1 MTDLLKKAMEA
12 VFDKKQKPAMF
23 LSNFYEKRLLSGI
36 KVELQ
41 GRSVKAYYSIDVKI
55 GTGGRRVDMST
66 YDKSEFV
73 IPEYNDYATLT
84 EEDVLKVDFGET
96 EYETKTANVVKMIT
110 DRQETISNNIR
121 RAEEKQASDA
131 LFNGSITLSDST
143 VIDFNK
149 KETHSITPDSGAE
162 WNTSSGDPISDIADG
177 CKLIIEDGKISES
190 EFNLILDDEALSAL
204 LGNENFRSNSNILNG
219 IKRAD
224 INIPVE
230 KTPGAMF
237 HGQFS
242 CGSYRV
248 NLWSYNEKYTIPEGF
263 NFANEGS
270 LVGFI
275 PSASGVLLPM
285 KPNFRRYYGAINNI
299 AAPATVLGG
308 ARLQLV
314 KGEQI
319 PYAYDKVNGG
329 SAVTEAGVKSRV
341 LLVPYGVDEFVT
353 YSSVN
358 AS

>member
-1 MTDLLKKAMEA
+1 MANLLKKAMEV
-12 VFDKKQKPAMF
+12 VFDKKQKPSMF
-23 LSNFYEKRLLSGI
+23 LSNFYEKRLLDTI

-41 GRSVKAYYSIDVKI
+41 GRSVKSYYSVDVKI
-55 GTGGRRVDMST
+55 GTGGRRVDMAT

-96 EYETKTANVVKMIT
+96 EYETKTANVVSMIT
-110 DRQETISNNIR
+110 DRQEAISNNIR

-131 LFNGSITLSDST
+131 LFNGSITLSDGTT
-143 VIDFNK
+143 VDFNK
-149 KETHSITPDSGAE
+149 KSTHSITPESGYE
-162 WNTSSGDPISDIADG
+162 WNSEAGDPISDIANG
-177 CKLIIEDGKISES
+177 CKLILEDGKISES
-190 EFNLILDDEALSAL
+190 EFNLILDDAALSAL
-204 LGNENFRSNSNILNG
+204 LANQNFRDGSNLLNG

-224 INIPVE
+224 INIPIE

-242 CGSYRV
+242 CQSYRV

-263 NFANEGS
+263 NFANEGT
-270 LVGFI
+270 LVGYI
-275 PSASGVLLPM
+275 PEASGVLLPM
-285 KPNFRRYYGAINNI
+285 KPNFRRYYGAINDI

-314 KGEQI
+314 KCEQM
-319 PYAYDKVNGG
+319 PYAYDLIHGG

-341 LLVPYGVDEFVT
+341 LLVPYGADEFVT
-353 YSSVN
+353 YSTVT
-358 AS
+358 A